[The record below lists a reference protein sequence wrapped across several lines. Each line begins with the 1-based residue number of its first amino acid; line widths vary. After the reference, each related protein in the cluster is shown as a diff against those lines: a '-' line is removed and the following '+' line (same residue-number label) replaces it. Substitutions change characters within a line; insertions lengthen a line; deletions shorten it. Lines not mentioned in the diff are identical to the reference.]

1 MVMLL
6 AAMNV
11 VRGVA
16 RLYVVMLVA
25 VGIKRKR
32 LGKLPKGAEQSS
44 VTAVIREVYY
54 YLIRCSSL

>member
-44 VTAVIREVYY
+44 VTAVIRLYAKF
-54 YLIRCSSL
+54 III